1 MAITP
6 TLSSVGI
13 GAGASGLDV
22 GAIIDKL
29 MTAES
34 APLDTFDKKTASY
47 QAKLSA
53 LGTLSGAVST
63 FQGSLSALTNSNN
76 FRAVSAMPSDPLV
89 LSASAGAKAVAGNYN
104 INISQLAQAQTLTSG
119 GMASKLSTIGS
130 GAKTTVSF
138 QLGSLAGGTFGV
150 TGTALGGSTLL
161 TGVSNGSLSINGTA
175 IPTDAST
182 KSARA
187 LADAINAKSSTTG
200 VTATAQPTA
209 STAGMFS
216 GFGNIA
222 TGADGTYSL
231 SVGGIEIVTQGNGV
245 AAGGG
250 ITAASLD
257 TTLAGPNAVSNA
269 LAAANITVT
278 GKAADGT
285 LQFTR
290 ADGSNLNIEEVVT
303 GSVMGGIGH
312 AANAVNDGSNVTL
325 ASSLTLASGNAS
337 PITVAGS
344 NPAAAGLAA
353 GTGGAYMNT
362 GFTQDGTQATGSV
375 VIDATNNSLQGI
387 RDAINNAGLG
397 VTASIVS
404 DGTDKPYHLVLSSSK
419 TGANS
424 AMKISLSGS
433 DGQPADSA
441 LNDLLSYDASGTQN
455 LKQNSAAQN
464 TKFSVNGIAITS
476 SSNSVDSAIE
486 GVTLSITKIGNSSLS
501 VSKDTTTVKTS
512 ITAFVKAYNDL
523 NTSIGKMT
531 AFNPDTKK
539 GGVLLGDSTV
549 QSIQSQ
555 LRRQLGA
562 PITGLSSGMNTL
574 SQVGIS
580 FQKDGSLTLDS
591 SKLDKAIS
599 ANFGD
604 IAGLFSAIGKAT
616 DSNVAFTSS
625 TAATKPGT
633 YDLTITTMASQGSL
647 TSDGVLPASTTIAS
661 DTTWNITLN
670 DTEPSAAKN
679 TAQVTIPAGTY
690 TPAQMASLM
699 QSSINGVK
707 AFSDN
712 GATVSASIDGTGK
725 LVLVSSR
732 YGSVSNLAL
741 SNSTG
746 TGTEVLFG
754 AAKPV
759 KGADVAG
766 TLGGQPVV
774 GSGQTLTGAPG
785 SQAEGL
791 KIEVTGG
798 TIGSRGTVSFS
809 QGYAYQLNNLA
820 TSFLGTGGVITG
832 RTSGIN
838 ETLKSIAT
846 QRDKFS
852 AKLTDIEARYRAQY
866 SRLDVSLNKLQ
877 GTQTYLTQQLA
888 AIAANR

>member
-1 MAITP
+1 MAISP
-6 TLSSVGI
+6 TLSSPGI
-13 GAGASGLDV
+13 GNSMLDV
-22 GAIIDKL
+22 NAIIEKL
-29 MTAES
+29 MAAES
-34 APLDTFDKKTASY
+34 TPLNLYDKKTASY

-53 LGTLSGAVST
+53 LGTLSGSVST
-63 FQGSLSALTNSNN
+63 FQNSLSALTNSNN
-76 FRAVSAMPSDPLV
+76 FRAVSATPSDPLV

-104 INISQLAQAQTLTSG
+104 INVTQLAQAQTLTSG
-119 GMASKLSTIGS
+119 GMASKLSTIGLGS
-130 GAKTTVSF
+130 KTTISF
-138 QLGSLAGGTFGV
+138 QLGSASGGTFGAKGA
-150 TGTALGGSTLL
+150 TLSGSTLL
-161 TGVSNGSLSINGTA
+161 TGVSNGSLTINGTA

-182 KSARA
+182 KSARS

-200 VTATAQPTA
+200 VTATAQPA
-209 STAGMFS
+209 SSDAGMFGTYGNVATS
-216 GFGNIA
+216 G
-222 TGADGTYSL
+222 TGSGYSL
-231 SVGGIEIVTQGNGV
+231 SVGGIEIVSQGENV
-245 AAGGG
+245 AAGAG

-257 TTLAGPNAVSNA
+257 TTLEGPNAVSNA

-290 ADGSNLNIEEVVT
+290 ADGSNINIEEVVT
-303 GSVMGGIGH
+303 GGVSGGIGK
-312 AANAVNDGSNVTL
+312 ATGATNDGSDVTI
-325 ASSLTLASGNAS
+325 ASAITLASGNAS
-337 PITVAGS
+337 PIVIAGS
-344 NPAAAGLAA
+344 NPAAAGLTA
-353 GTGGAYMNT
+353 GTVGSYMDA
-362 GFTQDGTQATGSV
+362 GFTQDATQATGSV
-375 VIDATNNSLQGI
+375 VIDSSNNTLQGI

-404 DGTDKPYHLVLSSSK
+404 DGSDKPFHLVLSSTK
-419 TGANS
+419 TGASS

-433 DGQPADSA
+433 NGQPPDSA
-441 LNDLLSYDASGTQN
+441 LNDLLAYDVGGTQN

-464 TKFSVNGIAITS
+464 TMFSVNGIPITS
-476 SSNSVDSAIE
+476 SSNSVDTAIE
-486 GVTLSITKIGNSSLS
+486 GVTLGITKVGSSSLS
-501 VSKDTTTVKTS
+501 VAKDTSTVKTS
-512 ITAFVKAYNDL
+512 INTFVKAYNDL
-523 NTSIGKMT
+523 NAAIGKMT
-531 AFNPDTKK
+531 DYNPDTKT

-562 PITGLSSGMNTL
+562 PITGLNSSMSTL

-580 FQKDGSLTLDS
+580 FQKDGSLALDS

-599 ANFGD
+599 ANFSD
-604 IAGLFSAIGKAT
+604 IAGLFSAIGKAS

-625 TAATKPGT
+625 TAATKPGS

-647 TSDGVLPASTTIAS
+647 TSTGVLGASTTIAS
-661 DTTWNITLN
+661 DTTWNVTLN

-690 TPAQMASLM
+690 TPTQLAALV

-725 LVLVSSR
+725 LVLASSR

-741 SNSTG
+741 SNGTG
-746 TGTEVLFG
+746 TGTEALFG
-754 AAKPV
+754 TAKPV

-785 SQAEGL
+785 SPAEGL

-798 TIGSRGTVSFS
+798 TTGARGTVSFS

-820 TSFLGTGGVITG
+820 TSFLGTGGIITG
-832 RTSGIN
+832 RTNGIN
-838 ETLKSIAT
+838 ETLKSVAS

-852 AKLTDIEARYRAQY
+852 EKLTAIEARYRAQFT
-866 SRLDVSLNKLQ
+866 RLDVSLSAMQN
-877 GTQTYLTQQLA
+877 TQTYLTQQLA

>member
-6 TLSSVGI
+6 TISSPGI

-22 GAIIDKL
+22 NAIIDKL

-34 APLDTFDKKTASY
+34 APLNLYDKKTASY

-53 LGTLSGAVST
+53 LGALSGSVST
-63 FQGSLSALTNSNN
+63 FQSSLSGLTNSNN
-76 FRAVSAMPSDPLV
+76 FRAVSATPSDPLV
-89 LSASAGAKAVAGNYN
+89 LSASAGAKAVAGSYN
-104 INISQLAQAQTLTSG
+104 INVSQLAQAQTLTSG

-138 QLGSLAGGTFGV
+138 QLGSLAGGTFGL
-150 TGTALGGSTLL
+150 TGTTLSGSTLL
-161 TGVSNGSLSINGTA
+161 TGVSNGSLILNGTA

-200 VTATAQPTA
+200 VTATAQPTSSSA
-209 STAGMFS
+209 SMFA

-245 AAGGG
+245 AAGSG
-250 ITAASLD
+250 ITTASLD
-257 TTLAGPNAVSNA
+257 TTLEGPNAVSNA
-269 LAAANITVT
+269 LAAANITVS

-290 ADGSNLNIEEVVT
+290 ADGSNINIEEVVT

-312 AANAVNDGSNVTL
+312 AANSTNDGSNVTI
-325 ASSLTLASGNAS
+325 ASSITLASGNAS
-337 PITVAGS
+337 PITIGGS
-344 NPAAAGLAA
+344 NPAAAGLTA

-375 VIDATNNSLQGI
+375 VIDATNNTLQGI
-387 RDAINNAGLG
+387 RDAINNASLG

-404 DGTDKPYHLVLSSSK
+404 DGSDKPYHLVLSSTK

-441 LNDLLSYDASGTQN
+441 LSNLLAYDVAGAQN

-464 TKFSVNGIAITS
+464 TMFSVNGIPITS
-476 SSNSVDSAIE
+476 SSNNIDTAIE
-486 GVTLSITKIGNSSLS
+486 GISLNITKTGISSLS
-501 VSKDTTTVKTS
+501 VAKDTTTVKTS

-531 AFNPDTKK
+531 AYNPDTKS
-539 GGVLLGDSTV
+539 GAVLQGDSTV

-562 PITGLSSGMNTL
+562 PITGLSSGMSNL

-580 FQKDGSLTLDS
+580 FQKDGSLTLDT

-604 IAGLFSAIGKAT
+604 IAGLFSAIGKAS
-616 DSNVAFTSS
+616 DSNVAFSGS

-633 YDLTITTMASQGSL
+633 YDLTISAMASQGSL
-647 TSDGVLPASTTIAS
+647 TSDTVLPASTTIAS
-661 DTTWNITLN
+661 DTTWNVTLN
-670 DTEPSAAKN
+670 DTDPSAAKN
-679 TAQVTIPAGTY
+679 TAVVTIPAGTY
-690 TPAQMASLM
+690 TPAQLASLV

-707 AFSDN
+707 AFADGGS
-712 GATVSASIDGTGK
+712 TVSAAIDGTGK
-725 LVLVSSR
+725 LVLSSSR
-732 YGSVSNLAL
+732 YGSVSNLAV
-741 SNSTG
+741 SSGTG
-746 TGTEVLFG
+746 TGMETLFG

-759 KGADVAG
+759 KGTDVAG
-766 TLGGQPVV
+766 TLGGQPIV

-785 SQAEGL
+785 SPAEGL

-798 TIGSRGTVSFS
+798 TTGSRGTVSFS

-820 TSFLGTGGVITG
+820 TSFLGTGGMITG
-832 RTSGIN
+832 RTNGIN
-838 ETLKSIAT
+838 ESLKTVAA

-866 SRLDVSLNKLQ
+866 TRLDVTLNKMQ
-877 GTQTYLTQQLA
+877 STQTYLTQQLA

>member
-22 GAIIDKL
+22 GAIIEKL
-29 MTAES
+29 MTAEA

-76 FRAVSAMPSDPLV
+76 FRAVSATPSDPLV

-104 INISQLAQAQTLTSG
+104 INVSQLAQAQTLTSG

-150 TGTALGGSTLL
+150 TGTVLSGSTLL
-161 TGVSNGSLSINGTA
+161 TGVSNGSVIINGTA
-175 IPTDAST
+175 IPTDAGT

-209 STAGMFS
+209 SNASMFS

-278 GKAADGT
+278 GKAADGN

-325 ASSLTLASGNAS
+325 ASSITLASGNAS

-344 NPAAAGLAA
+344 NPAAAGLTA
-353 GTGGAYMNT
+353 GTGGSYMNT

-375 VIDATNNSLQGI
+375 VIDATNNNLQGI

-441 LNDLLSYDASGTQN
+441 LSNLLSYDASGTQN

-464 TKFSVNGIAITS
+464 TNFSVNGIAITS

-501 VSKDTTTVKTS
+501 VAKDTTTVKTS

-523 NTSIGKMT
+523 NTSISKMT

-539 GGVLLGDSTV
+539 GGILMGDSTV

-580 FQKDGSLTLDS
+580 FQKDGSLTLEA

-633 YDLTITTMASQGSL
+633 YDLSITTMASQGSL

-679 TAQVTIPAGTY
+679 TARVSIPAGTY

-732 YGSVSNLAL
+732 YGSISNLAL
-741 SNSTG
+741 SNGTG
-746 TGTEVLFG
+746 TGTETLFG

-798 TIGSRGTVSFS
+798 TTGSRGTVSFS

-820 TSFLGTGGVITG
+820 TSFLGTKGMITG

-838 ETLKSIAT
+838 ETLKSVAA

>member
-6 TLSSVGI
+6 TISSVGI

-29 MTAES
+29 MTAEA
-34 APLDTFDKKTASY
+34 APLGTFDKKTASY

-53 LGTLSGAVST
+53 IGTLGGAVGT
-63 FQGSLSALTNSNN
+63 FQNSLSALSNSNN
-76 FRAVSAMPSDPLV
+76 FRAVSATPSDPLV

-104 INISQLAQAQTLTSG
+104 INVSQLAQAQTLTSG

-138 QLGSLAGGTFGV
+138 QLGALAGGTFGV
-150 TGTALGGSTLL
+150 TGTALSGSTLL
-161 TGVSNGSLSINGTA
+161 TGVSNGSLIINGTA

-209 STAGMFS
+209 SNATMFN

-222 TGADGTYSL
+222 TGANGTYSL

-257 TTLAGPNAVSNA
+257 TTLTGPNAVSNA

-312 AANAVNDGSNVTL
+312 AANAVNDGSNVTI
-325 ASSLTLASGNAS
+325 ASSITLASGNAS
-337 PITVAGS
+337 PIVIAGS
-344 NPAAAGLAA
+344 NPAAAGLTA
-353 GTGGAYMNT
+353 GTGGSYMNT
-362 GFTQDGTQATGSV
+362 NFTQDGTQATGSV
-375 VIDATNNSLQGI
+375 VIDSTNNTLQGI

-404 DGTDKPYHLVLSSSK
+404 DGSDKPYHLVLSSTK

-464 TKFSVNGIAITS
+464 TMFSVNGIAISS
-476 SSNSVDSAIE
+476 SSNSVDTAIE
-486 GVTLSITKIGNSSLS
+486 GVTLGISKVGTTSLS
-501 VSKDTTTVKTS
+501 VSKDTSTVKTS
-512 ITAFVKAYNDL
+512 INAFVKAYNEL

-531 AFNPDTKK
+531 AYNPETKT

-562 PITGLSSGMNTL
+562 PITGLNGGMNTL

-580 FQKDGSLTLDS
+580 FQKDGSLALDT

-604 IAGLFSAIGKAT
+604 IAGLFSAIGKVS

-625 TAATKPGT
+625 TSATKPGT

-647 TSDGVLPASTTIAS
+647 TSLGALPASTTIGS

-670 DTEPSAAKN
+670 DTDPSAAKN
-679 TAQVTIPAGTY
+679 TAQVSIPAGTY
-690 TPAQMASLM
+690 TPAQMASLI

-707 AFSDN
+707 SFSDN

-725 LVLVSSR
+725 LVLASSR

-741 SNSTG
+741 SNGTG
-746 TGTEVLFG
+746 TGIENLFG
-754 AAKPV
+754 AATPV
-759 KGADVAG
+759 KGTDVAG
-766 TLGGQPVV
+766 TLGGQPVT

-785 SQAEGL
+785 SPAEGL

-798 TIGSRGTVSFS
+798 VTGSRGTVSFS

-820 TSFLGTGGVITG
+820 TAFLGTDGMITNK
-832 RTSGIN
+832 SKGIN
-838 ETLKSIAT
+838 DSIKSVAE
-846 QRDKFS
+846 QRDRFS

>member
-6 TLSSVGI
+6 TISSPGI
-13 GAGASGLDV
+13 GNSMLDV
-22 GAIIDKL
+22 NAIIEKL

-34 APLDTFDKKTASY
+34 APLNLYDKKTASY

-53 LGTLSGAVST
+53 LGTLSGSVST
-63 FQGSLSALTNSNN
+63 FQNSLSSLTNSNN
-76 FRAVSAMPSDPLV
+76 FRAVSATPSDPLV
-89 LSASAGAKAVAGNYN
+89 LSATAGAKAVAGSYN
-104 INISQLAQAQTLTSG
+104 INVSQLAQAQTLTSG
-119 GMASKLSTIGS
+119 GMASKLSTIGL
-130 GAKTTVSF
+130 GAKTTISF
-138 QLGSLAGGTFGV
+138 QLGSTTGGTFG
-150 TGTALGGSTLL
+150 TKGTALSGSTLL
-161 TGVSNGSLSINGTA
+161 NGVSNGSITINGTA

-200 VTATAQPTA
+200 VTATAQAT
-209 STAGMFS
+209 SSDAGMFS
-216 GFGNIA
+216 TYGNVA
-222 TGADGTYSL
+222 TGAGSSYSL
-231 SVGGIEIVTQGNGV
+231 SIGGIDIVAQGENV
-245 AAGGG
+245 AAGAG

-290 ADGSNLNIEEVVT
+290 ADGSNINIEEVVT
-303 GSVMGGIGH
+303 GSASGGIGK
-312 AANAVNDGSNVTL
+312 AAGASNAGSNVTI
-325 ASSLTLASGNAS
+325 ASAITLTSGNAS
-337 PITVAGS
+337 PIIIAGS

-353 GTGGAYMNT
+353 GTVGSYMDA
-362 GFTQDGTQATGSV
+362 GFTQDATQATGSI
-375 VIDATNNSLQGI
+375 VIDSTNNTLQGI

-404 DGTDKPYHLVLSSSK
+404 DGSDKPFHLVLSSSK

-441 LNDLLSYDASGTQN
+441 LSALLAYDVGGTQN

-464 TKFSVNGIAITS
+464 TMFSVNGIPITS
-476 SSNSVDSAIE
+476 NSNSVDTAIE
-486 GVTLSITKIGNSSLS
+486 GVTLGITKIGSSSLS
-501 VSKDTTTVKTS
+501 VAKDTSTVKTS
-512 ITAFVKAYNDL
+512 INSFVKAYNEL
-523 NTSIGKMT
+523 NTAIGKMT
-531 AFNPDTKK
+531 AYNPDTKT

-562 PITGLSSGMNTL
+562 PITGLNSGMSTL

-580 FQKDGSLTLDS
+580 FQKDGSLALDT

-599 ANFGD
+599 ANFAD
-604 IAGLFSAIGKAT
+604 IAGLFSAIGKT
-616 DSNVAFTSS
+616 SDSNVAFTSS

-633 YDLTITTMASQGSL
+633 YDLSITTMASQGSL
-647 TSDGVLPASTTIAS
+647 TSDAVLGASTVIAS
-661 DTTWNITLN
+661 DTTWNVTLN
-670 DTEPSAAKN
+670 DTEPSVAKN

-690 TPAQMASLM
+690 TPAQLAALV

-712 GATVSASIDGTGK
+712 GATVSASIDGAGK
-725 LVLVSSR
+725 LVLASSR

-741 SNSTG
+741 SNG
-746 TGTEVLFG
+746 TGTSIETLFG

-766 TLGGQPVV
+766 TLGGQPVI

-785 SQAEGL
+785 SPSDGL

-798 TIGSRGTVSFS
+798 TTGPRGTVSFS

-820 TSFLGTGGVITG
+820 TSFLGTDGMITG
-832 RTSGIN
+832 RTTGIN
-838 ETLKSIAT
+838 ETLKSVAA

-852 AKLTDIEARYRAQY
+852 EKLTAIEARYRAQF
-866 SRLDVSLNKLQ
+866 SRLDVSLSAMQ
-877 GTQTYLTQQLA
+877 TTQTYLTQQLA

>member
-6 TLSSVGI
+6 TISSVGI
-13 GAGASGLDV
+13 AAGASGLDV
-22 GAIIDKL
+22 NAIIDKL
-29 MTAES
+29 MAAE
-34 APLDTFDKKTASY
+34 AVPLNTFDKKTASY

-53 LGTLSGAVST
+53 LGTLSGSVSS
-63 FQGSLSALTNSNN
+63 FQSSLSALTNSNN
-76 FRAVSAMPSDPLV
+76 FRAVSATPSDPLV
-89 LSASAGAKAVAGNYN
+89 LSASAGAKAVAGSYN
-104 INISQLAQAQTLTSG
+104 INVSQLAQAQTLTSG

-138 QLGSLAGGTFGV
+138 QLGALAGGTFGV

-161 TGVSNGSLSINGTA
+161 TGVSNGSLIINGTA

-209 STAGMFS
+209 SSASMFT

-245 AAGGG
+245 AAGSG

-278 GKAADGT
+278 GTAAGGN

-290 ADGSNLNIEEVVT
+290 ADGSNINIEEVVT
-303 GSVMGGIGH
+303 GSTMGGIGH
-312 AANAVNDGSNVTL
+312 ASNAANSGSNVTI
-325 ASSLTLASGNAS
+325 ASSITLASGNAS
-337 PITVAGS
+337 PITIAGS
-344 NPAAAGLAA
+344 NPAAAGLTA
-353 GTGGAYMNT
+353 GSGGAYMNT

-375 VIDATNNSLQGI
+375 VIDSTNNTLQGI
-387 RDAINNAGLG
+387 RDAINNASLG

-404 DGTDKPYHLVLSSSK
+404 DGSDKPYHLVLSSTK

-424 AMKISLSGS
+424 AMKITLSGS

-441 LNDLLSYDASGTQN
+441 LSGLLAYDVAGAQN

-464 TKFSVNGIAITS
+464 TMFSVNGIAITS
-476 SSNSVDSAIE
+476 SSNSVDTAIE
-486 GVTLSITKIGNSSLS
+486 GVTLGITKIGTSSLS
-501 VSKDTTTVKTS
+501 VAKDTTTVKTS

-523 NTSIGKMT
+523 NTAIGKMT
-531 AFNPDTKK
+531 AYNPDTKT

-549 QSIQSQ
+549 QSIQTQ
-555 LRRQLGA
+555 LRRQLGV
-562 PITGLSSGMNTL
+562 PITGLGSSMNTL

-580 FQKDGSLTLDS
+580 FQKDGNLTLDT

-599 ANFGD
+599 ANFSD
-604 IAGLFSAIGKAT
+604 IAGLFSAIGKAS

-647 TSDGVLPASTTIAS
+647 TSDAAIPASTTIAS
-661 DTTWNITLN
+661 DTTWNVTVN

-679 TAQVTIPAGTY
+679 TAKVTIPAGTY
-690 TPAQMASLM
+690 TPTQLASLV
-699 QSSINGVK
+699 QSSINGIK

-712 GATVSASIDGTGK
+712 GTTVSAAIDGTGK
-725 LVLVSSR
+725 LVLSSSR
-732 YGSVSNLAL
+732 YGSVSNLAV
-741 SNSTG
+741 SSDTG
-746 TGTEVLFG
+746 TGIGTLFG
-754 AAKPV
+754 TAKPV
-759 KGADVAG
+759 KGSDVAG

-785 SQAEGL
+785 SPAEGL

-798 TIGSRGTVSFS
+798 VIGSRGTVSFS

-820 TSFLGTGGVITG
+820 TSFLGTDGMITG
-832 RTSGIN
+832 RTNGIN
-838 ETLKSIAT
+838 ETLKSVAA

-852 AKLTDIEARYRAQY
+852 AKLTEIEARYRAQY
-866 SRLDVSLNKLQ
+866 TRLDVTLSKLQ
-877 GTQTYLTQQLA
+877 STQTYLTQQLA
-888 AIAANR
+888 SIAANR

>member
-1 MAITP
+1 
-6 TLSSVGI
+6 
-13 GAGASGLDV
+13 
-22 GAIIDKL
+22 
-29 MTAES
+29 MTAEA
-34 APLDTFDKKTASY
+34 APLGTFDKKTASY

-53 LGTLSGAVST
+53 LGTLSGSVSS
-63 FQGSLSALTNSNN
+63 FQSSLSALTNSNN
-76 FRAVSAMPSDPLV
+76 FRAVSATPSDPLV
-89 LSASAGAKAVAGNYN
+89 LSASAGAKAVAGSYN
-104 INISQLAQAQTLTSG
+104 INVSQLAQAQTLTSG

-150 TGTALGGSTLL
+150 SGTTLGGSTLL
-161 TGVSNGSLSINGTA
+161 TGVSNGSLIINGTA

-209 STAGMFS
+209 SSATMFT

-231 SVGGIEIVTQGNGV
+231 SVGGVEIVTQGNGV
-245 AAGGG
+245 AAGSG

-278 GKAADGT
+278 GKAADGN

-290 ADGSNLNIEEVVT
+290 ADGSNINIEEVVT

-312 AANAVNDGSNVTL
+312 ASNATNDGSNVTI
-325 ASSLTLASGNAS
+325 ASSITLASGNAS

-344 NPAAAGLAA
+344 NPAAAGLTA
-353 GTGGAYMNT
+353 GSGGAYLNT
-362 GFTQDGTQATGSV
+362 NFTQDGTQATGSV
-375 VIDATNNSLQGI
+375 VIDATNNTLQGI

-404 DGTDKPYHLVLSSSK
+404 DGSDKPYHLVLSSTK

-441 LNDLLSYDASGTQN
+441 LNNLLSYDASGTQN

-464 TKFSVNGIAITS
+464 TMFSVNGIAITS
-476 SSNSVDSAIE
+476 SSNSVDTAIE
-486 GVTLSITKIGNSSLS
+486 GVTLGITKIGTSNLS
-501 VSKDTTTVKTS
+501 VAKDTSTVKTS

-523 NTSIGKMT
+523 NTSISKMT
-531 AFNPDTKK
+531 AYNPDTKT
-539 GGVLLGDSTV
+539 GGVLLGDATV
-549 QSIQSQ
+549 KSIQSQ

-562 PITGLSSGMNTL
+562 PITGLNSSMSTL

-580 FQKDGSLTLDS
+580 FQKDGSLTLDT

-599 ANFGD
+599 TNFGD
-604 IAGLFSAIGKAT
+604 IAGLFSAIGATT

-633 YDLTITTMASQGSL
+633 YDLSITTMASQGSL
-647 TSDGVLPASTTIAS
+647 TSLAVLPATTTIAS
-661 DTTWNITLN
+661 DTTWNVTLN
-670 DTEPSAAKN
+670 DTDPSAAKN

-725 LVLVSSR
+725 LVMVSSR
-732 YGSVSNLAL
+732 FGSVSNLAVS
-741 SNSTG
+741 SNTG
-746 TGTEVLFG
+746 TPISNLFG
-754 AAKPV
+754 AATPL
-759 KGADVAG
+759 KGTDVAG
-766 TLGGQPVV
+766 TLGGQPII

-785 SQAEGL
+785 SPAEGL

-798 TIGSRGTVSFS
+798 VIGSRGTVSFS

-820 TSFLGTGGVITG
+820 TSFLGTDGMITG
-832 RTSGIN
+832 RTNGIN
-838 ETLKSIAT
+838 ETLKSVAT

-852 AKLTDIEARYRAQY
+852 ARLTDIEARYRAQY
-866 SRLDVSLNKLQ
+866 TRLDVTLSKLQ
-877 GTQTYLTQQLA
+877 STQTYLTQQLA
-888 AIAANR
+888 SIAANR

>member
-6 TLSSVGI
+6 TLSSPGI
-13 GAGASGLDV
+13 GNSMLDV
-22 GAIIDKL
+22 NAIIEKL

-34 APLDTFDKKTASY
+34 APLNLYDKKTASY

-53 LGTLSGAVST
+53 LGTLGGSIST
-63 FQGSLSALTNSNN
+63 FQSSLSSLTNSNN
-76 FRAVSAMPSDPLV
+76 FRAVSATPSDPLV
-89 LSASAGAKAVAGNYN
+89 LSASAGAKAVAGTYN
-104 INISQLAQAQTLTSG
+104 INVSQLAQAQTLTSG
-119 GMASKLSTIGS
+119 GMASKLSTIGL
-130 GAKTTVSF
+130 GAKTTISF
-138 QLGSLAGGTFGV
+138 QLGSASGGTFG
-150 TGTALGGSTLL
+150 TKGTALSGSTLL
-161 TGVSNGSLSINGTA
+161 NGVSNGSLSLNGTA

-200 VTATAQPTA
+200 VTATAQPA
-209 STAGMFS
+209 SSDAAMFGTYGNVATSGAGS
-216 GFGNIA
+216 S
-222 TGADGTYSL
+222 YSL
-231 SVGGIEIVTQGNGV
+231 SVGGIEIVSQGENV
-245 AAGGG
+245 AAGAG

-257 TTLAGPNAVSNA
+257 AKLEGPNAVSNA

-290 ADGSNLNIEEVVT
+290 ADGSNINIEEVVT
-303 GSVMGGIGH
+303 GGVSGGIGK
-312 AANAVNDGSNVTL
+312 AAGASNDGSNVTI
-325 ASSLTLASGNAS
+325 ASAITLTSGNAS
-337 PITVAGS
+337 PIIIAGS
-344 NPAAAGLAA
+344 NPAAAGLTA
-353 GTGGAYMNT
+353 GTVGSYMGA
-362 GFTQDGTQATGSV
+362 GFTQDATQATGSV
-375 VIDATNNSLQGI
+375 VIDSTNNTLQGI

-404 DGTDKPYHLVLSSSK
+404 DGTDKPFHLVLSSSK

-441 LNDLLSYDASGTQN
+441 LESLLAYDVGGAQN

-464 TKFSVNGIAITS
+464 TMFSVNGIPITS
-476 SSNSVDSAIE
+476 SSNSVDTAIE
-486 GVTLSITKIGNSSLS
+486 GITLNIAKVGSSSLS
-501 VSKDTTTVKTS
+501 VAKDTTTVKTS
-512 ITAFVKAYNDL
+512 INSFVKAYNEL
-523 NTSIGKMT
+523 NTAIGKMT
-531 AFNPDTKK
+531 AYNPDTKT

-562 PITGLSSGMNTL
+562 PITGLNSTMSTL

-580 FQKDGSLTLDS
+580 FQKDGSLALDS

-599 ANFGD
+599 ANFSD
-604 IAGLFSAIGKAT
+604 IAGLFSAIGKT
-616 DSNVAFTSS
+616 SDSNVSFTSS

-633 YDLTITTMASQGSL
+633 YELSITTMASQGSL
-647 TSDGVLPASTTIAS
+647 TSTGVLGASTTIAS
-661 DTTWNITLN
+661 DTTWNVTLN
-670 DTEPSAAKN
+670 DTDPSSAKN

-690 TPAQMASLM
+690 TPAQLAALV

-725 LVLVSSR
+725 LVLASSR

-741 SNSTG
+741 SNG
-746 TGTEVLFG
+746 TGTTSETVFG
-754 AAKPV
+754 TAKPV

-766 TLGGQPVV
+766 TLGGQPVI

-785 SQAEGL
+785 SSSEGL

-798 TIGSRGTVSFS
+798 TIGPRGTVSFS

-820 TSFLGTGGVITG
+820 TSFLGTDGMITG
-832 RTSGIN
+832 RTNGIN
-838 ETLKSIAT
+838 ETLKSVAA

-852 AKLTDIEARYRAQY
+852 EKLTAIEARYRAQF
-866 SRLDVSLNKLQ
+866 SRLDVSLSAMQ
-877 GTQTYLTQQLA
+877 TTQTYLTQQLA

>member
-1 MAITP
+1 MAISP
-6 TLSSVGI
+6 TLSSPGI
-13 GAGASGLDV
+13 GASGLDV
-22 GAIIDKL
+22 NAIIDKL
-29 MTAES
+29 MAAES
-34 APLDTFDKKTASY
+34 TPLTLYDKKTASY

-53 LGTLSGAVST
+53 LGTLSGSVST
-63 FQGSLSALTNSNN
+63 FQNSLSALTNSNN
-76 FRAVSAMPSDPLV
+76 FRAVSATPSDPLV
-89 LSASAGAKAVAGNYN
+89 LSASAGAKAVAGSYN
-104 INISQLAQAQTLTSG
+104 INVSQLAQAQTLTSG
-119 GMASKLSTIGS
+119 GMASKLSTIGL
-130 GAKTTVSF
+130 GAKTTISF
-138 QLGSLAGGTFGV
+138 QLGSATGGTFGV
-150 TGTALGGSTLL
+150 KGATLGGSTLL
-161 TGVSNGSLSINGTA
+161 TGVSNGSLTINGTA

-182 KSARA
+182 KSART

-209 STAGMFS
+209 SSATMFAGY
-216 GFGNIA
+216 GNVS
-222 TGADGTYSL
+222 TGTGSSYSL
-231 SVGGIEIVTQGNGV
+231 SVGGIEIFSQGEDV
-245 AAGGG
+245 AAGAGL
-250 ITAASLD
+250 TAASLD
-257 TTLAGPNAVSNA
+257 TTLEGPNAVSNA
-269 LAAANITVT
+269 LAAANITVS

-290 ADGSNLNIEEVVT
+290 ADGSNINIEEVVT
-303 GSVMGGIGH
+303 GAVTGGIGH
-312 AANAVNDGSNVTL
+312 ASTATNDGSNVTI
-325 ASSLTLASGNAS
+325 ASSITLASGNAS
-337 PITVAGS
+337 PIVIAGS
-344 NPAAAGLAA
+344 NPAAAGLTA
-353 GTGGAYMNT
+353 GTVGSYMDAN
-362 GFTQDGTQATGSV
+362 FTQDATQATGSV
-375 VIDATNNSLQGI
+375 VIDSTNNTLQGI

-404 DGTDKPYHLVLSSSK
+404 DGSDKPFHLVLSSTK
-419 TGANS
+419 TGASS

-441 LNDLLSYDASGTQN
+441 LNDLLAYDVGGTQN

-464 TKFSVNGIAITS
+464 TMFSVNGIPITS
-476 SSNSVDSAIE
+476 NSNSVDTAIE
-486 GVTLSITKIGNSSLS
+486 GVTLGITKIGSSSLS
-501 VSKDTTTVKTS
+501 VAKDTSTVKTS
-512 ITAFVKAYNDL
+512 INAFVKAYNDL
-523 NTSIGKMT
+523 NAAMAKMT
-531 AFNPDTKK
+531 DYNPDTKT
-539 GGVLLGDSTV
+539 GGILQGDSTV

-562 PITGLSSGMNTL
+562 PITGLNSSMSTL

-580 FQKDGSLTLDS
+580 FQKDGSLALDS

-604 IAGLFSAIGKAT
+604 IAGLFSAIGKAS

-625 TAATKPGT
+625 TAATKPGS

-647 TSDGVLPASTTIAS
+647 TSDGVLGASTTIAS
-661 DTTWNITLN
+661 DTTWNVTLN

-679 TAQVTIPAGTY
+679 TATVTIPAGTY
-690 TPAQMASLM
+690 TPTQLAALM

-725 LVLVSSR
+725 LVLASSR

-741 SNSTG
+741 SNATG
-746 TGTEVLFG
+746 TGIETLFG

-785 SQAEGL
+785 SPAEGL

-798 TIGSRGTVSFS
+798 TTGARGTVSFS

-820 TSFLGTGGVITG
+820 TSFLGTGGIITG
-832 RTSGIN
+832 RTNGIN
-838 ETLKSIAT
+838 DSMKSVAD

-852 AKLTDIEARYRAQY
+852 AKLTDIEARYRAQFT
-866 SRLDVSLNKLQ
+866 RLDVSLSAMQ
-877 GTQTYLTQQLA
+877 STQTYLTQQLA

>member
-6 TLSSVGI
+6 TISSVGI

-29 MTAES
+29 MTAEA
-34 APLDTFDKKTASY
+34 APLGTYDKKTASY

-53 LGTLSGAVST
+53 MGTLGSSVGA

-76 FRAVSAMPSDPLV
+76 FRAVSATPSDPLV
-89 LSASAGAKAVAGNYN
+89 LSASAGAKAVAGSYN
-104 INISQLAQAQTLTSG
+104 INVSQLAQAQTLTSG
-119 GMASKLSTIGS
+119 GLASKLSTIGS

-138 QLGSLAGGTFGV
+138 QLGALAGGTFGV
-150 TGTALGGSTLL
+150 PGTALSGSTLL

-209 STAGMFS
+209 SNASMFS
-216 GFGNIA
+216 GFGNID
-222 TGADGTYSL
+222 TGADGTYKL

-245 AAGGG
+245 AAGSG

-257 TTLAGPNAVSNA
+257 TTLEGPNAVSNA

-303 GSVMGGIGH
+303 GTVKGGIGH
-312 AANAVNDGSNVTL
+312 AANVVTDGSNVTV
-325 ASSLTLASGNAS
+325 ASSITLASGNAS

-344 NPAAAGLAA
+344 NPAAAGLTA
-353 GTGGAYMNT
+353 GTGGSYTNT
-362 GFTQDGTQATGSV
+362 NFTQDGTQATGSV
-375 VIDATNNSLQGI
+375 VIDSTNNSLQGI
-387 RDAINNAGLG
+387 RDAINSAGLG

-404 DGTDKPYHLVLSSSK
+404 DGTDKPYHLVLSSTK

-441 LNDLLSYDASGTQN
+441 LSDLLSYDASGTQN

-464 TKFSVNGIAITS
+464 TNFSVNGIAITS
-476 SSNSVDSAIE
+476 SSNSVDTAIE
-486 GVTLSITKIGNSSLS
+486 GVTLGISKIGTSSLS
-501 VSKDTTTVKTS
+501 VAKDTSTVKTS

-539 GGVLLGDSTV
+539 GGILMGDSTV

-580 FQKDGSLTLDS
+580 FQKDGGLTLDT

-633 YDLTITTMASQGSL
+633 YDLSITTMANQGSL

-670 DTEPSAAKN
+670 DTDPSAAKN

-741 SNSTG
+741 SNGTG
-746 TGTEVLFG
+746 TGIESLFG
-754 AAKPV
+754 TAKPV

-766 TLGGQPVV
+766 TLGGQPVI

-785 SQAEGL
+785 SPAEGL

-798 TIGSRGTVSFS
+798 VTGSRGTVSFS

-820 TSFLGTGGVITG
+820 TSFLGTGGMITG
-832 RTSGIN
+832 RTNGIN
-838 ETLKSIAT
+838 ETLKSVAA

-852 AKLTDIEARYRAQY
+852 SKLNDIEARYRAQY

>member
-6 TLSSVGI
+6 TLSSPGI
-13 GAGASGLDV
+13 GNSMLDV
-22 GAIIDKL
+22 NAIIEKL

-34 APLDTFDKKTASY
+34 APLNLYDKKTASY

-53 LGTLSGAVST
+53 LGTLGGSIST
-63 FQGSLSALTNSNN
+63 FQNSLSSLTNSNN
-76 FRAVSAMPSDPLV
+76 FRAVSATPSDPLV
-89 LSASAGAKAVAGNYN
+89 LSATAGAKAVAGTYN
-104 INISQLAQAQTLTSG
+104 INVSQLAQAQTLTSG
-119 GMASKLSTIGS
+119 GMASKLSTIGL
-130 GAKTTVSF
+130 GAKTTISF
-138 QLGSLAGGTFGV
+138 QLGSASGGTFGAKGA
-150 TGTALGGSTLL
+150 TLSGSTLL
-161 TGVSNGSLSINGTA
+161 TGVSNGSVTINGTA

-200 VTATAQPTA
+200 VTATAQPA
-209 STAGMFS
+209 SSDAGMFGTYGNVATS
-216 GFGNIA
+216 G
-222 TGADGTYSL
+222 TGSGYSL
-231 SVGGIEIVTQGNGV
+231 SVGGIEIVSQGENV
-245 AAGGG
+245 AAGAG

-257 TTLAGPNAVSNA
+257 TTLEGPNAVSNA

-290 ADGSNLNIEEVVT
+290 ADGSNINIEEVVT
-303 GSVMGGIGH
+303 GGVSGGIGK
-312 AANAVNDGSNVTL
+312 ATGATNDGSNVTI
-325 ASSLTLASGNAS
+325 ASAITLTSGNAS
-337 PITVAGS
+337 PIVIAGS
-344 NPAAAGLAA
+344 NPAAAGLTA
-353 GTGGAYMNT
+353 GTVGSYLGA
-362 GFTQDGTQATGSV
+362 GFTQDATQATGSV
-375 VIDATNNSLQGI
+375 VIDSTNNTLQGI

-404 DGTDKPYHLVLSSSK
+404 DGSDKPFHLVLSSSK

-424 AMKISLSGS
+424 AMNISLSGS
-433 DGQPADSA
+433 NGQPPDSA
-441 LNDLLSYDASGTQN
+441 LNDLLAYDVGGTQN

-464 TKFSVNGIAITS
+464 TMFSVNGIPITS
-476 SSNSVDSAIE
+476 SSNSVDTAIE
-486 GVTLSITKIGNSSLS
+486 GVTLGITKVGSSSLS
-501 VSKDTTTVKTS
+501 VAKDTTTVKTS
-512 ITAFVKAYNDL
+512 INSFVKAYNEL
-523 NTSIGKMT
+523 NTAIGKMT
-531 AFNPDTKK
+531 AYNPDTKT

-562 PITGLSSGMNTL
+562 PITGLNSTMSTL

-580 FQKDGSLTLDS
+580 FQKDGSLALDS

-599 ANFGD
+599 ANFSD
-604 IAGLFSAIGKAT
+604 IAGLFSAIGKT
-616 DSNVAFTSS
+616 SDSNVAFTSS

-633 YDLTITTMASQGSL
+633 YELSITTMASQGSL
-647 TSDGVLPASTTIAS
+647 TSTGVLGASTTIAS
-661 DTTWNITLN
+661 DTTWNVTLN
-670 DTEPSAAKN
+670 DTDPSSAKN

-690 TPAQMASLM
+690 TPAQMAALM

-725 LVLVSSR
+725 LVLASSR

-741 SNSTG
+741 SNGTG
-746 TGTEVLFG
+746 TGTEALFG
-754 AAKPV
+754 TAKPV

-766 TLGGQPVV
+766 TLGGQPVI

-785 SQAEGL
+785 SSSEGL

-798 TIGSRGTVSFS
+798 TIGPRGTVSFS

-820 TSFLGTGGVITG
+820 TSFLGTDGMITG
-832 RTSGIN
+832 RTNGIN
-838 ETLKSIAT
+838 ETLKSVAA

-852 AKLTDIEARYRAQY
+852 EKLTAIEARYRAQF
-866 SRLDVSLNKLQ
+866 SRLDVSLSAMQ
-877 GTQTYLTQQLA
+877 TTQTYLTQQLA

>member
-6 TLSSVGI
+6 TLSSPGI
-13 GAGASGLDV
+13 GNSMLDV
-22 GAIIDKL
+22 NAIIEKL

-34 APLDTFDKKTASY
+34 APLNLYDKKTASY

-53 LGTLSGAVST
+53 LGTLGGSIST
-63 FQGSLSALTNSNN
+63 FQNSLSSLTNSNN
-76 FRAVSAMPSDPLV
+76 FRAVSATPSDPLV
-89 LSASAGAKAVAGNYN
+89 LSATAGAKAVAGTYN
-104 INISQLAQAQTLTSG
+104 INVSQLAQAQTLTSG
-119 GMASKLSTIGS
+119 GMASKLSTIGL
-130 GAKTTVSF
+130 GAKTTISF
-138 QLGSLAGGTFGV
+138 QLGSASGGTFGAKGA
-150 TGTALGGSTLL
+150 TLSGSTLL
-161 TGVSNGSLSINGTA
+161 TGVSNGSVTINGTA

-200 VTATAQPTA
+200 VTATAQPA
-209 STAGMFS
+209 SSDAGMFGTYGNVATS
-216 GFGNIA
+216 G
-222 TGADGTYSL
+222 TGSGYSL
-231 SVGGIEIVTQGNGV
+231 SVGGIEIVSQGENV
-245 AAGGG
+245 AAGAG

-257 TTLAGPNAVSNA
+257 TTLEGPNAVSNA

-290 ADGSNLNIEEVVT
+290 ADGSNINIEEVVT
-303 GSVMGGIGH
+303 GGVSGGIGK
-312 AANAVNDGSNVTL
+312 ATGATNDGSNVTI
-325 ASSLTLASGNAS
+325 ASAITLTSGNAS
-337 PITVAGS
+337 PIVIAGS
-344 NPAAAGLAA
+344 NPAAAGLTA
-353 GTGGAYMNT
+353 GTVGSYLGA
-362 GFTQDGTQATGSV
+362 GFTQDATQATGSV
-375 VIDATNNSLQGI
+375 VIDSTNNTLQGI

-404 DGTDKPYHLVLSSSK
+404 DGSDKPFHLVLSSSK

-441 LNDLLSYDASGTQN
+441 LESLLAYDVGGTQN

-464 TKFSVNGIAITS
+464 TMFSVNGIPITS
-476 SSNSVDSAIE
+476 SSNSVDTAIE
-486 GVTLSITKIGNSSLS
+486 GVTLGITKVGSSSLS
-501 VSKDTTTVKTS
+501 VAKDTTTVKTS
-512 ITAFVKAYNDL
+512 INSFVKAYNEL
-523 NTSIGKMT
+523 NTAIGKMT
-531 AFNPDTKK
+531 AYNPDTKT

-562 PITGLSSGMNTL
+562 PITGLNSTMSTL

-580 FQKDGSLTLDS
+580 FQKDGSLALDS

-599 ANFGD
+599 ANFSD
-604 IAGLFSAIGKAT
+604 IAGLFSAIGKT
-616 DSNVAFTSS
+616 SDSNVAFTSS

-633 YDLTITTMASQGSL
+633 YELSITTMASQGSL
-647 TSDGVLPASTTIAS
+647 TSTGVLGASTTIAS
-661 DTTWNITLN
+661 DTTWNVTLN
-670 DTEPSAAKN
+670 DTDPSSAKN

-690 TPAQMASLM
+690 TPAQMAALM

-712 GATVSASIDGTGK
+712 GATVSASIDGAGK
-725 LVLVSSR
+725 LVLASSR

-741 SNSTG
+741 SNG
-746 TGTEVLFG
+746 TGTTIESLFG
-754 AAKPV
+754 TAKPV

-766 TLGGQPVV
+766 TLGGQPVI

-785 SQAEGL
+785 SSSEGL

-798 TIGSRGTVSFS
+798 TIGPRGTVSFS

-820 TSFLGTGGVITG
+820 TSFLGTDGMITG
-832 RTSGIN
+832 RTNGIN
-838 ETLKSIAT
+838 ETLKSVAA

-852 AKLTDIEARYRAQY
+852 EKLTAIEARYRAQF
-866 SRLDVSLNKLQ
+866 SRLDVSLSAMQ
-877 GTQTYLTQQLA
+877 TTQTYLTQQLA

>member
-29 MTAES
+29 MTAEA

-76 FRAVSAMPSDPLV
+76 FRAVSATPSDLLV
-89 LSASAGAKAVAGNYN
+89 LSASAGAKAVAGSYN
-104 INISQLAQAQTLTSG
+104 INVSQLAQAQTLTSA

-150 TGTALGGSTLL
+150 TGTTLSGSTLL
-161 TGVSNGSLSINGTA
+161 TGISNGSLNINGTA

-187 LADAINAKSSTTG
+187 LAEAINAKSSTTG
-200 VTATAQPTA
+200 VTATAQPTVSNA
-209 STAGMFS
+209 TMFS

-257 TTLAGPNAVSNA
+257 TTLAGPNAISNA

-278 GKAADGT
+278 GKAADGN

-290 ADGSNLNIEEVVT
+290 ADGSNLGIEEVVT

-325 ASSLTLASGNAS
+325 ASSITLASGNAS

-344 NPAAAGLAA
+344 NPAATGLTA
-353 GTGGAYMNT
+353 GTGGSYMNT

-404 DGTDKPYHLVLSSSK
+404 DGTDKPYHLVLSSTK

-464 TKFSVNGIAITS
+464 TNFSVNGIAITS

-501 VSKDTTTVKTS
+501 VAKDTTTVKTS

-531 AFNPDTKK
+531 AFNPETKK

-562 PITGLSSGMNTL
+562 PITG
-574 SQVGIS
+574 
-580 FQKDGSLTLDS
+580 
-591 SKLDKAIS
+591 
-599 ANFGD
+599 
-604 IAGLFSAIGKAT
+604 
-616 DSNVAFTSS
+616 
-625 TAATKPGT
+625 
-633 YDLTITTMASQGSL
+633 
-647 TSDGVLPASTTIAS
+647 
-661 DTTWNITLN
+661 
-670 DTEPSAAKN
+670 
-679 TAQVTIPAGTY
+679 
-690 TPAQMASLM
+690 
-699 QSSINGVK
+699 
-707 AFSDN
+707 
-712 GATVSASIDGTGK
+712 
-725 LVLVSSR
+725 
-732 YGSVSNLAL
+732 
-741 SNSTG
+741 
-746 TGTEVLFG
+746 
-754 AAKPV
+754 
-759 KGADVAG
+759 
-766 TLGGQPVV
+766 
-774 GSGQTLTGAPG
+774 
-785 SQAEGL
+785 
-791 KIEVTGG
+791 
-798 TIGSRGTVSFS
+798 
-809 QGYAYQLNNLA
+809 
-820 TSFLGTGGVITG
+820 
-832 RTSGIN
+832 
-838 ETLKSIAT
+838 
-846 QRDKFS
+846 
-852 AKLTDIEARYRAQY
+852 
-866 SRLDVSLNKLQ
+866 
-877 GTQTYLTQQLA
+877 
-888 AIAANR
+888 

>member
-6 TLSSVGI
+6 TLSSIGI

-22 GAIIDKL
+22 NAIIDKL
-29 MTAES
+29 MTAEA
-34 APLDTFDKKTASY
+34 APLGTFDKKTASY

-53 LGTLSGAVST
+53 MGTLSGAVST
-63 FQGSLSALTNSNN
+63 FQSSLSALSNTNN
-76 FRAVSAMPSDPLV
+76 FRAVSATPADPLV

-104 INISQLAQAQTLTSG
+104 INVTQLAQSQTLMSG
-119 GMASKLSTIGS
+119 GMASKLSTIGLGS
-130 GAKTTVSF
+130 KTTISF
-138 QLGSLAGGTFGV
+138 QLGSLAGGTFGLS
-150 TGTALGGSTLL
+150 GTALGATTAQ
-161 TGVSNGSLSINGTA
+161 TGISNGSLILNGTA

-200 VTATAQPTA
+200 VTATAQPTSSSA
-209 STAGMFS
+209 TMFS
-216 GFGNIA
+216 GFGNIE

-231 SVGGIEIVTQGNGV
+231 SVGGIDIVTQGNGV
-245 AAGGG
+245 AAGAG

-257 TTLAGPNAVSNA
+257 TTLEGPNAVSNA

-285 LQFTR
+285 LKFTR

-303 GSVMGGIGH
+303 GSVKGGIGH
-312 AANAVNDGSNVTL
+312 ASNSVNDGSNVTL
-325 ASSLTLASGNAS
+325 TSTINLASSNAS
-337 PITVAGS
+337 PITIAGS
-344 NPAAAGLAA
+344 NPAAAGLTA
-353 GTGGAYMNT
+353 GSGGAYMNT
-362 GFTQDGTQATGSV
+362 NFTQDGTQATGTV
-375 VIDATNNSLQGI
+375 VIDATNNSLHI

-424 AMKISLSGS
+424 SMKISLSGS
-433 DGQPADSA
+433 DGLPPDSA
-441 LNDLLSYDASGTQN
+441 LNDLLSYDAGGTQN

-464 TKFSVNGIAITS
+464 TNFSVNGIAITS
-476 SSNSVDSAIE
+476 ASNSVDTAIE
-486 GVTLSITKIGNSSLS
+486 GVTLGIAKVGSTSLS
-501 VSKDTTTVKTS
+501 VQKDTSTVKTS
-512 ITAFVKAYNDL
+512 INAFVKAYNDL
-523 NTSIGKMT
+523 NTAMAKMT
-531 AFNPDTKK
+531 AYDPETKK
-539 GGVLLGDSTV
+539 GGVLLGDSTA

-562 PITGLSSGMNTL
+562 PITGLNSNLSTL

-580 FQKDGSLTLDS
+580 FQKDGSLALDS

-599 ANFGD
+599 ANFTD
-604 IAGLFSAIGKAT
+604 IAGLFSALGKAT
-616 DSNVAFTSS
+616 DSNVSFTSS

-633 YDLTITTMASQGSL
+633 YDLTITTMASQGSI
-647 TSDGVLPASTTIAS
+647 TSAAVMPASTTIAS
-661 DTTWNITLN
+661 DTTWSITLN

-679 TAQVTIPAGTY
+679 TAQVVIPAGTY
-690 TPAQMASLM
+690 TPAQMASLI

-707 AFSDN
+707 SFSDA
-712 GATVSASIDGTGK
+712 GSTVSASIDGTGK
-725 LVLVSSR
+725 LVLASSR
-732 YGSVSNLAL
+732 YGSVSNIAI
-741 SNSTG
+741 SSG
-746 TGTEVLFG
+746 TGTAPTALFG
-754 AAKPV
+754 ASTPV

-766 TLGGQPVV
+766 TLGGQPVI
-774 GSGQTLTGAPG
+774 GSGQTLTGAAG
-785 SQAEGL
+785 SPADGL

-798 TIGSRGTVSFS
+798 TTGSRGTVSFS

-820 TSFLGTGGVITG
+820 TSFLGTDGMITNRSKG
-832 RTSGIN
+832 LN
-838 ETLKSIAT
+838 ETIKNIAT

-852 AKLTDIEARYRAQY
+852 EKLTDIEARYRAQY

-877 GTQTYLTQQLA
+877 GMQTYLTQQLA

>member
-1 MAITP
+1 VAITP
-6 TLSSVGI
+6 TISSVGI

-22 GAIIDKL
+22 NSIIDKL

-34 APLDTFDKKTASY
+34 APLATFDKKTASY
-47 QAKLSA
+47 QATLSA
-53 LGTLSGAVST
+53 IGTLGGSIGA
-63 FQGSLSALTNSNN
+63 FQGSLTALTNSNN
-76 FRAVSAMPSDPLV
+76 FRAVSATPSDPLV
-89 LSASAGAKAVAGNYN
+89 LTASAGAKAVAGSYN
-104 INISQLAQAQTLTSG
+104 VNVSQLAQAQTLTSG
-119 GMASKLSTIGS
+119 GMASKLSTIGG

-138 QLGSLAGGTFGV
+138 QLGALAGGTFGV
-150 TGTALGGSTLL
+150 TGTALSGATLL
-161 TGVSNGSLSINGTA
+161 TGISNGSLNINGTA

-187 LADAINAKSSTTG
+187 LADAINAKSITTG

-209 STAGMFS
+209 SNASMFS

-222 TGADGTYSL
+222 TGADGTYTL
-231 SVGGIEIVTQGNGV
+231 SVGGIDIVTQGNGV

-278 GKAADGT
+278 GTAAGGN

-312 AANAVNDGSNVTL
+312 AANATNDGSNVTL
-325 ASSLTLASGNAS
+325 ASSITLASGNSS
-337 PITVAGS
+337 PITIAGS
-344 NPAAAGLAA
+344 NPAAAGLTA

-375 VIDATNNSLQGI
+375 VIDSTNNSLQGI
-387 RDAINNAGLG
+387 RDAINNASLG

-404 DGTDKPYHLVLSSSK
+404 DGTDKPYHLVLSSTK

-424 AMKISLSGS
+424 AMKITLSGS
-433 DGQPADSA
+433 NGQPADSA

-455 LKQNSAAQN
+455 LKQNTAAQN
-464 TKFSVNGIAITS
+464 TNFSVNGIPITS
-476 SSNSVDSAIE
+476 SSNSVDTAIE
-486 GVTLSITKIGNSSLS
+486 GVTLGINKIGTTNLS
-501 VSKDTTTVKTS
+501 VAKDTSTVKTS

-523 NTSIGKMT
+523 NTSITKMT
-531 AFNPDTKK
+531 AYNPDTKASAI
-539 GGVLLGDSTV
+539 LQGDSTV

-562 PITGLSSGMNTL
+562 PITGLSGGLSNL
-574 SQVGIS
+574 SQVGIA
-580 FQKDGSLTLDS
+580 FQKDGSLTLDA
-591 SKLDKAIS
+591 SKLDKAIG

-604 IAGLFSAIGKAT
+604 IAGLFSAIGKVS
-616 DSNVAFTSS
+616 DSNVGFTSS

-633 YDLTITTMASQGSL
+633 YDLSITTMASQGSI
-647 TSDGVLPASTTIAS
+647 TSDAVLPASTTIAS
-661 DTTWNITLN
+661 DTTWNVTLN
-670 DTEPSAAKN
+670 DTDPSAAKN
-679 TAQVTIPAGTY
+679 TAKVTIPAGTY
-690 TPAQMASLM
+690 TAAQLASLV

-712 GATVSASIDGTGK
+712 ASTVSASIDGTGK
-725 LVLVSSR
+725 LVLASSR

-741 SNSTG
+741 SNGTG
-746 TGTEVLFG
+746 TGIETLFG
-754 AAKPV
+754 TAKPV
-759 KGADVAG
+759 KGTDVAG
-766 TLGGQPVV
+766 TLGGQPVT

-785 SQAEGL
+785 SPADGL

-798 TIGSRGTVSFS
+798 IIGPRGTVSFS

-820 TSFLGTGGVITG
+820 TSFLGTNGMITNK
-832 RTSGIN
+832 SKGIN
-838 ETLKSIAT
+838 DSIKSVAD

-866 SRLDVSLNKLQ
+866 TRLDVSLNSLQ

-888 AIAANR
+888 ALAANR

>member
-1 MAITP
+1 
-6 TLSSVGI
+6 
-13 GAGASGLDV
+13 
-22 GAIIDKL
+22 

-34 APLDTFDKKTASY
+34 APLATFDKKTASY

-53 LGTLSGAVST
+53 LGTLSGSVSS
-63 FQGSLSALTNSNN
+63 FQSSLSALTNSNN
-76 FRAVSAMPSDPLV
+76 FRAVSATPSDPLV
-89 LSASAGAKAVAGNYN
+89 LSASAGAKAVAGSYN
-104 INISQLAQAQTLTSG
+104 INVSQLAQAQTLTSG

-150 TGTALGGSTLL
+150 SGTALSGSTLL
-161 TGVSNGSLSINGTA
+161 TGVSNGSLIINGTA

-182 KSARA
+182 KSSRA

-200 VTATAQPTA
+200 VTATAQPAA
-209 STAGMFS
+209 SSATMFS

-245 AAGGG
+245 AAGSG

-278 GKAADGT
+278 GKAADGN

-290 ADGSNLNIEEVVT
+290 ADGSNINIEEVVT

-312 AANAVNDGSNVTL
+312 ASNATNDGSNVTI
-325 ASSLTLASGNAS
+325 ASSITLASGNAS
-337 PITVAGS
+337 PIVIAGS
-344 NPAAAGLAA
+344 NPAAAGLTA

-375 VIDATNNSLQGI
+375 VIDATNNTLQGI

-404 DGTDKPYHLVLSSSK
+404 DGSDKPYHLVLSSTK

-441 LNDLLSYDASGTQN
+441 LNNLLAYDVAGAQN

-464 TKFSVNGIAITS
+464 TMFSVNGIAITS
-476 SSNSVDSAIE
+476 SSNSVDTAIE
-486 GVTLSITKIGNSSLS
+486 GVTLGITKIGTSSLS
-501 VSKDTTTVKTS
+501 VAKDTTTVKTS

-523 NTSIGKMT
+523 NTAIGKMT
-531 AFNPDTKK
+531 AYNPDTKT
-539 GGVLLGDSTV
+539 GGVLLGDATV
-549 QSIQSQ
+549 QSIQTQ
-555 LRRQLGA
+555 LRRQLGV

-580 FQKDGSLTLDS
+580 FQKDGSLTLDT

-599 ANFGD
+599 TNFSD
-604 IAGLFSAIGKAT
+604 IAGLFSAIGKAS

-633 YDLTITTMASQGSL
+633 YDLSITTMASQGSL
-647 TSDGVLPASTTIAS
+647 TSDAALPASTTIAS
-661 DTTWNITLN
+661 DTTWNVTLN

-679 TAQVTIPAGTY
+679 TAKVTIPAGTY
-690 TPAQMASLM
+690 TPTQLASLV

-712 GATVSASIDGTGK
+712 GSTVSAAIDGTGK
-725 LVLVSSR
+725 LVLSSSR
-732 YGSVSNLAL
+732 YGSVSNLAV
-741 SNSTG
+741 SSGTG
-746 TGTEVLFG
+746 TGIDTLFG
-754 AAKPV
+754 TAKPV
-759 KGADVAG
+759 KGTDVAG

-785 SQAEGL
+785 SPAEGL

-798 TIGSRGTVSFS
+798 TTGPRGTVSFS

-820 TSFLGTGGVITG
+820 TSFLGTDGMITG
-832 RTSGIN
+832 RTNGIN
-838 ETLKSIAT
+838 ETLKSVAA

-866 SRLDVSLNKLQ
+866 TRLDVTLSKLQ
-877 GTQTYLTQQLA
+877 STQTYLTQQLA
-888 AIAANR
+888 SIAANR